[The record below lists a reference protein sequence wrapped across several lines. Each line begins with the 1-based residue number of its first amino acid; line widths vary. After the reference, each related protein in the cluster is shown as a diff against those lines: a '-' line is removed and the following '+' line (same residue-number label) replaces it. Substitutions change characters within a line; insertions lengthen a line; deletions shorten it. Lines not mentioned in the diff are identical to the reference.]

1 MTALPLNKIM
11 YIEDDPDIQTIAQM
25 ALEEIGGYKVKICSS
40 GQEGLNEL
48 ENFNPD
54 LILLDV
60 MIPGMDGPTTLTKIR
75 QLDKFSKTP
84 VIFLTAK
91 AQASEIKSYIQLGAI
106 DALVKPFDPVSLPT
120 QVLEKWEA
128 YQQSNG

>member
-1 MTALPLNKIM
+1 M

-60 MIPGMDGPTTLTKIR
+60 MMPGMDGPTTLTKIR

>member
-1 MTALPLNKIM
+1 M